1 LATIDEDL
9 QYSCRTPSLVPNF
22 SRWKLP
28 DGKFHWDIR
37 FDMTDIP
44 ISDEIVGVFETMLP
58 RDMAGVIENQG
69 RFRFSIVSDTGLA
82 QIWILMPTGRQYERF
97 QIWSHPVGQ
106 PDLSEMVVPATTVDL
121 LIGSIATFQLIN
133 PKSNRIS
140 ECRWEW
146 TDVPFN
152 D

>member
-1 LATIDEDL
+1 
-9 QYSCRTPSLVPNF
+9 
-22 SRWKLP
+22 
-28 DGKFHWDIR
+28 
-37 FDMTDIP
+37 MTDIP

-97 QIWSHPVGQ
+97 QIWSHSVGQ